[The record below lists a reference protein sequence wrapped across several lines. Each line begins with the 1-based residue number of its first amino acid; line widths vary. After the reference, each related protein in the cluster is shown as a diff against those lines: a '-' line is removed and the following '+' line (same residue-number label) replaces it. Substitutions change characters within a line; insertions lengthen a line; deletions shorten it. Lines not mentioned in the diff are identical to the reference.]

1 MLYILERQ
9 KHETRGENTYTE
21 PLKQLVK
28 QKLLIPLFLILS
40 SCWINSHSPAINKRY
55 DFKNVSSINID
66 IIEDFLNAPRSGEM
80 IFANLKHNFLK
91 FDFDVNKSV
100 VKIGNGKGQLLLSCV
115 ITEFTDSK
123 MLVVPYRYEDRGYTK
138 TVIKQLSG
146 NYDEGKEKTSNQA
159 QTSTITTH
167 AGKINEG
174 NKVEYSQ
181 CRVGVLI
188 KLTDLSTGSLVWS
201 HSYWYSGLE
210 MQRTIELCL
219 KNLVSQL
226 DKLFR

>member
-1 MLYILERQ
+1 MRQ
-9 KHETRGENTYTE
+9 KFLT
-21 PLKQLVK
+21 
-28 QKLLIPLFLILS
+28 PLFLIFS
-40 SCWINSHSPAINKRY
+40 SCWINSHGPAINKKY
-55 DFKNVSSINID
+55 NFKNVSILNID
-66 IIEDFLNAPRSGEM
+66 IIEDFSKAPRSGEM
-80 IFANLKHNFLK
+80 IFANLTHNFLK
-91 FDFDVNKSV
+91 FDFDVNKSI
-100 VKIGNGKGQLLLSCV
+100 VKIGSGKGDLILSCV

-123 MLVVPYRYEDRGYTK
+123 MLVVPYRYEDRGYTR
-138 TVIKQLSG
+138 TVVKQISG
-146 NYDEGKEKTSNQA
+146 DDGKERTSGQE
-159 QTSTITTH
+159 QTSTTTAH

-219 KNLVSQL
+219 RNLVAHL
-226 DKLFR
+226 DKLFK

>member
-1 MLYILERQ
+1 MRQ
-9 KHETRGENTYTE
+9 KFLT
-21 PLKQLVK
+21 PF
-28 QKLLIPLFLILS
+28 FLIFS
-40 SCWINSHSPAINKRY
+40 SCWINSHSPAINKKY
-55 DFKNVSSINID
+55 NFKNVSSLNID
-66 IIEDFLNAPRSGEM
+66 IIEDFSKAPRSGEM
-80 IFANLKHNFLK
+80 IFANLTHNFLK
-91 FDFDVNKSV
+91 FDFDVNKSI
-100 VKIGNGKGQLLLSCV
+100 VKIGSGNSELLLSCV

-123 MLVVPYRYEDRGYTK
+123 MVVVPYRHEDRGYTR
-138 TVIKQLSG
+138 TVIKQVSG
-146 NYDEGKEKTSNQA
+146 NEGKETNSGQE
-159 QTSTITTH
+159 QTSTTTTH

-219 KNLVSQL
+219 KNLVAHL
-226 DKLFR
+226 NKLFK

>member
-1 MLYILERQ
+1 MRQ
-9 KHETRGENTYTE
+9 KFLT
-21 PLKQLVK
+21 
-28 QKLLIPLFLILS
+28 PLFLIFS
-40 SCWINSHSPAINKRY
+40 SCWINSHGPAINKSY
-55 DFKNVSSINID
+55 NFKNVGKISID
-66 IIEDFLNAPRSGEM
+66 PIEDFSNTPRSGE
-80 IFANLKHNFLK
+80 IIKANLTHNLLK
-91 FDFDVNKSV
+91 FDFDVTKSIAKV
-100 VKIGNGKGQLLLSCV
+100 GSGEGELLLSCI

-123 MLVVPYRYEDRGYTK
+123 IVVVPYRHEDRGYTK
-138 TVIKQLSG
+138 TVIRQLSE
-146 NYDEGKEKTSNQA
+146 NDEGKKRISSQTH
-159 QTSTITTH
+159 TSTTTTH

-181 CRVGVLI
+181 CRIGVLMN
-188 KLTDLSTGSLVWS
+188 LTDSSNGSLVWS

>member
-1 MLYILERQ
+1 M
-9 KHETRGENTYTE
+9 
-21 PLKQLVK
+21 K
-28 QKLLIPLFLILS
+28 QKLLIPLCLIFS
-40 SCWINSHSPAINKRY
+40 SCWVNSHSPAINKKY
-55 DFKNVSSINID
+55 NFKNVKNINID
-66 IIEDFLNAPRSGEM
+66 LIEDYTNAPRSGEM
-80 IFANLKHNFLK
+80 IFANLTHNFLK
-91 FDFDVNKSV
+91 FDFDVNKSI
-100 VKIGNGKGQLLLSCV
+100 VKIGSGKGDLLLSCV

-123 MLVVPYRYEDRGYTK
+123 MVVVPYRYEDRGYTR
-138 TVIKQLSG
+138 TVIKQISG
-146 NYDEGKEKTSNQA
+146 NDGKERASGQE
-159 QTSTITTH
+159 QTSTTTAH

-219 KNLVSQL
+219 KNLVAHL
-226 DKLFR
+226 DKLLK